1 MVQAYYDTKYLFTV
15 HENVFNPPPKVK
27 SGVIALVRNPKPG
40 LAGLE
45 VLFKSI
51 VKTGFNQRRKKLSN
65 ALKPLNIP
73 ESLKNHAFMD
83 KRAEELSVEDF
94 ISFATEWNNA

>member
-1 MVQAYYDTKYLFTV
+1 
-15 HENVFNPPPKVK
+15 
-27 SGVIALVRNPKPG
+27 
-40 LAGLE
+40 
-45 VLFKSI
+45 

-73 ESLKNHAFMD
+73 ESLKNHTFMD

-94 ISFATEWNNA
+94 INFTKEWKSAINFRRLLSILLIELVIR